1 MLTLFKANI
10 MSHASFF
17 FSIYVKFFFIM
28 TPFFVATIFL
38 SMTKGSA
45 ENDKKRLAIKVTFA
59 IAIAIACLVVLYFGK
74 YIFDLFG
81 ITLDAFR
88 IGAGTLLF
96 LTAVDLVQK
105 DVNSEPSCNVDI
117 TKHAVVPLAIPAT
130 VGPGTV
136 GALMVMGAE
145 MKSVVDVWLGS
156 LSLLC
161 AIASV
166 GVMLYLSG
174 KIEKLIGTSG
184 LIVLSKVTGLI
195 LSALAAQ
202 IIFTGIKNFLG

>member
-1 MLTLFKANI
+1 
-10 MSHASFF
+10 MSYASFF
-17 FSIYVKFFFIM
+17 FSIYIKFFFIM
-28 TPFFVATIFL
+28 TPFFVTTIFL
-38 SMTKGSA
+38 SMTKGSS
-45 ENDKKRLAIKVTFA
+45 ESDQKRLALKVTLA
-59 IAIAIACLVVLYFGK
+59 IAISCLVVLYFGK

-88 IGAGTLLF
+88 IGAGALLF

-105 DVNSEPSCNVDI
+105 DVNSKPSCDADI
-117 TKHAVVPLAIPAT
+117 TKHAVVPLAIPVT

-145 MKSVVDVWLGS
+145 MKSVVDVGLGS

-166 GVMLYLSG
+166 GIMLYLSS

-202 IIFTGIKNFLG
+202 IVFTGIKNFL

>member
-1 MLTLFKANI
+1 

-17 FSIYVKFFFIM
+17 FSVYIKFFFIM
-28 TPFFVATIFL
+28 TPFFVTTIFL
-38 SMTKGSA
+38 SMTKGSS
-45 ENDKKRLAIKVTFA
+45 ENDQKRLALKVTFA
-59 IAIAIACLVVLYFGK
+59 IAVSCLIVLYFGK

-88 IGAGTLLF
+88 IGAGALLF

-105 DVNSEPSCNVDI
+105 DVNAKPSCDADI
-117 TKHAVVPLAIPAT
+117 SKHAVVPLAIPVT

-145 MKSVVDVWLGS
+145 MKSVIDVGLGS

-166 GVMLYLSG
+166 GVMLYLSS

-202 IIFTGIKNFLG
+202 IIFTGIKNFLQ

>member
-1 MLTLFKANI
+1 

-28 TPFFVATIFL
+28 TPFFVTTVFL
-38 SMTKGSA
+38 SMTKGTN
-45 ENDKKRLAIKVTFA
+45 EYDKKRLALKVTS
-59 IAIAIACLVVLYFGK
+59 AIAIACLVVLYFGK

-88 IGAGTLLF
+88 IGAGALLF

-105 DVNSEPSCNVDI
+105 DVNAEPSCNADI
-117 TKHAVVPLAIPAT
+117 TKHAVVPLAIPVT

-145 MKSVVDVWLGS
+145 MKSVIDVGLGS
-156 LSLLC
+156 LSLLS